1 MDKRTLILDA
11 LLDLIQA
18 DKGASSTISDIA
30 KQAGIAK
37 GGIYYYF
44 SSKEEIMDALVER
57 SYGQVIDHCQLTIE
71 HADLPAL
78 PKLALL
84 FRSYYA
90 SSVEHSLDHY
100 LHESQNAYSHQQSLV
115 FLLTRLT
122 PIVTSIIEQG
132 VAEGVFTTSFP
143 REVAEIVLADLC
155 FVFDQGLFAWSK
167 EDLAR
172 KLEALADFLEKVL
185 SAPKDSF
192 AFLRHFPLLE

>member
-71 HADLPAL
+71 HADLLAL

-185 SAPKDSF
+185 AAPKDSF
-192 AFLRHFPLLE
+192 AFLHNTSL

>member
-11 LLDLIQA
+11 LLDLVRA
-18 DKGASSTISDIA
+18 DKGASCTISDIA

-44 SSKEEIMDALVER
+44 SSKEEIMDALVEQ
-57 SYGQVIDHCQLTIE
+57 SYGQVIDHCQQTIKQSE
-71 HADLPAL
+71 VSAL

-84 FRSYYA
+84 FRSYYT

-122 PIVTSIIEQG
+122 PLVTSIIEQG
-132 VAEGVFTTSFP
+132 VEEGVFTTSFP
-143 REVAEIVLADLC
+143 QEVAEIILADLC

-167 EDLAR
+167 KDLEK
-172 KLEALADFLEKVL
+172 KLVALADFLEKVL
-185 SAPKDSF
+185 SAPMGSF
-192 AFLRHFPLLE
+192 AFLHNYPL

>member
-1 MDKRTLILDA
+1 MQSMWIT
-11 LLDLIQA
+11 
-18 DKGASSTISDIA
+18 T
-30 KQAGIAK
+30 
-37 GGIYYYF
+37 
-44 SSKEEIMDALVER
+44 
-57 SYGQVIDHCQLTIE
+57 SYGQVIDHCQVTIE
-71 HADLPAL
+71 HVELSAL

-132 VAEGVFTTSFP
+132 IEEGVFTTSFP
-143 REVAEIVLADLC
+143 QEVAEIILADLC

-167 EDLAR
+167 QDLE
-172 KLEALADFLEKVL
+172 KKFVALADFLEKVL
-185 SAPKDSF
+185 AAPKDSF
-192 AFLRHFPLLE
+192 AFLHNTSL

>member
-18 DKGASSTISDIA
+18 DKGASPTISDIA

-192 AFLRHFPLLE
+192 SFLRHFPLLE

>member
-11 LLDLIQA
+11 LLELIRA
-18 DKGASSTISDIA
+18 DKAASCTISDIA

-44 SSKEEIMDALVER
+44 SSKEEIMDALVESR
-57 SYGQVIDHCQLTIE
+57 YGQVIDHCQLTLE
-71 HADLPAL
+71 QSNLPAL

-84 FRSYYA
+84 FRSYYS
-90 SSVEHSLDHY
+90 SSVEYSLDHY
-100 LHESQNAYSHQQSLV
+100 LHQSQNAYSHQQSLV
-115 FLLTRLT
+115 FLLTRMT

-132 VAEGVFTTSFP
+132 VEEGVFTCSFP
-143 REVAEIVLADLC
+143 REVAEIILADLC

-167 EDLAR
+167 EDLER
-172 KLEALADFLEKVL
+172 KLAALADVLEKVL

-192 AFLRHFPLLE
+192 LFLCHFPL

>member
-172 KLEALADFLEKVL
+172 KLEALGDFLEKVL
-185 SAPKDSF
+185 SAPMGSF
-192 AFLRHFPLLE
+192 AFLHNYPL

>member
-11 LLDLIQA
+11 LLDLIRA
-18 DKGASSTISDIA
+18 DNGASCTISDIA

-172 KLEALADFLEKVL
+172 KLEALGDFLEKVL

-192 AFLRHFPLLE
+192 SFLHNYPL